1 MLKLLNKNNWMR
13 QVICQRAFTLIEL
26 LVVIAIIAIL
36 AAMLLPSL
44 VKAKDKARGANCQ
57 SNVRQI
63 GLAAM
68 MYDEDFKALPK
79 GYPTTQ
85 GPDSTWANMWYKALQ
100 PYLGRKFKT
109 DIQTNNVFL
118 CPSSKVVNSK
128 FGFLNY
134 AQNFNVNAG
143 RSDIGVRHMQQ
154 PSLTILYS
162 ETQGYDTLLYPDEH
176 SIGNICYRH
185 SGGNEKS
192 VTWDMSGTTGKKGTG
207 PRGRANAAFGDGH
220 VEAIRR
226 ATNTLFELQK
236 TAPVSN

>member
-1 MLKLLNKNNWMR
+1 MLKLLNKNNWPC
-13 QVICQRAFTLIEL
+13 QVILRAFTLIEL

-44 VKAKDKARGANCQ
+44 AKAKDKGRFVSCQ

-68 MYDEDFKALPK
+68 MYDEDYKALPK
-79 GYPTTQ
+79 GYPPSQ

-100 PYLGRKFKT
+100 PYLGRKFRT

-118 CPSSKVVNSK
+118 CPGSKVVNSP
-128 FGFLNY
+128 FGFLGY

-143 RSDIGVRHMQQ
+143 RSDIGLKNIQK
-154 PSLTILYS
+154 PSLTILYA

-176 SIGNICYRH
+176 TIGNILYRH
-185 SGGNEKS
+185 SGGNERS
-192 VTWDMSGTTGKKGTG
+192 VTYDMMPPANGKKGTG
-207 PRGRANAAFGDGH
+207 PRGRAAAAFADGH
-220 VEAIRR
+220 IEAIRS

-236 TAPVSN
+236 TTL